1 MKAEDIISDIKQKKF
16 APCYFLMGEEP
27 FYIDQISDY
36 ITNNVLTEDE
46 KGFNQTI
53 LYGRDTDV
61 LTVINEAKRF
71 PAMSEHQVVVV
82 REAQYLDKLEG
93 LQPYLEN
100 LNKSTILVLC
110 YKYKKLDKRK
120 SFYKVVNET

>member
-1 MKAEDIISDIKQKKF
+1 
-16 APCYFLMGEEP
+16 MGEEP
-27 FYIDQISDY
+27 FYIDEISEY
-36 ITNNVLTEDE
+36 IIRNALTEDE

-71 PAMSEHQVVVV
+71 PAMAERQVVVV
-82 REAQYLDKLEG
+82 REAQYLDKIEN
-93 LQPYLEN
+93 LQPYLEKAN
-100 LNKSTILVLC
+100 QSTILVLC

-120 SFYKVVNET
+120 SFYKVVNESAVLFESKKLYDNQ